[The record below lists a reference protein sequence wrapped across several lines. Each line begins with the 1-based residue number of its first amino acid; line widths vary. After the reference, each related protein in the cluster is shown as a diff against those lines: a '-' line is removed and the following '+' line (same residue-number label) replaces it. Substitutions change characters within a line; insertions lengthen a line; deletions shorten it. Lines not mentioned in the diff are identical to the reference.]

1 MHAQGCRGRGDH
13 GVAFLPFLIL
23 QRELLA
29 LKWIL
34 SPLEASVCVMGSGV
48 WRQRWDP
55 KSKFKLLHRCFLATW
70 SSWRALPLTSV
81 GGTCPLPP
89 TILLPRLLS
98 LAGTFL
104 TLTPVVPSLPSHQAT
119 QGCWP
124 AGGSGSIW
132 RLHTP
137 PWGLPDLPPVW
148 SIYTIFISC
157 SYCGR
162 TIN

>member
-104 TLTPVVPSLPSHQAT
+104 TLTPVVPSLPSHQAVKDVEALYSQQKQDWELT
-119 QGCWP
+119 VAQIMD
-124 AGGSGSIW
+124 S
-132 RLHTP
+132 L
-137 PWGLPDLPPVW
+137 LPNSDL
-148 SIYTIFISC
+148 
-157 SYCGR
+157 
-162 TIN
+162 N